1 MRSELKSCSIA
12 LTAEMRCQ
20 FHSIQGHPESAASA
34 ATSSDS
40 QREAVRKP
48 VAVFVTDTLTLST
61 GFRGCQVNAALI
73 YRNDSSANSLSLE
86 QPAFA
91 LSFCILAV
99 LHAEIR
105 RLLPNFLAYTSDR
118 KS

>member
-1 MRSELKSCSIA
+1 M
-12 LTAEMRCQ
+12 
-20 FHSIQGHPESAASA
+20 
-34 ATSSDS
+34 
-40 QREAVRKP
+40 
-48 VAVFVTDTLTLST
+48 AVFVTDTLTLST

-105 RLLPNFLAYTSDR
+105 RLLPNFLAYTSAPP
-118 KS
+118 